1 MSQRYCSALCNHFC
15 AHIRSCA
22 TWACFP
28 WKKSW
33 NQALQDEAAAL
44 LMKIEM
50 RRSCCL
56 PNFPKHETRTP
67 TAGEKLP
74 ATYRRYRIAFSQ
86 LMGKLKAKEALG
98 RVISKLDVFLL
109 VIISEAVGRTGANK
123 HQRRMVDPA
132 PVQCPCPKCCL
143 STNPVAVRDRS
154 PSAWWW
160 RTVGLTR
167 LVAAAHVARIQ
178 ARSPETDAPTGALLH
193 AMQTTSSQRPAV
205 RPTGKAFIPPIA
217 TVPVTETTSRP
228 CTKR

>member
-22 TWACFP
+22 TWARFP

-50 RRSCCL
+50 RRSCYL

-98 RVISKLDVFLL
+98 CVISKLDIFLL
-109 VIISEAVGRTGANK
+109 VIISRGRGPHWRKQTSPPHGRSGPRA
-123 HQRRMVDPA
+123 MPVPEMLSVD
-132 PVQCPCPKCCL
+132 Q
-143 STNPVAVRDRS
+143 
-154 PSAWWW
+154 
-160 RTVGLTR
+160 
-167 LVAAAHVARIQ
+167 
-178 ARSPETDAPTGALLH
+178 
-193 AMQTTSSQRPAV
+193 SS
-205 RPTGKAFIPPIA
+205 G
-217 TVPVTETTSRP
+217 SS
-228 CTKR
+228 

>member
-86 LMGKLKAKEALG
+86 LMGKLKAKEAFG
-98 RVISKLDVFLL
+98 RVISKLEIF
-109 VIISEAVGRTGANK
+109 SSCHYFRGMGRTGANK

-132 PVQCPCPKCCL
+132 PVQCPCPRCCL

-160 RTVGLTR
+160 RTVGR
-167 LVAAAHVARIQ
+167 CR
-178 ARSPETDAPTGALLH
+178 PTLPA
-193 AMQTTSSQRPAV
+193 SRPALR
-205 RPTGKAFIPPIA
+205 RPTPPPA
-217 TVPVTETTSRP
+217 PSCTP
-228 CTKR
+228 CKQPQVKGQR